1 MKKYTYISIIALL
14 SGVFLMQ
21 PMESGKSS
29 AESLARESKK
39 DDTGSVVYGGS
50 SSDSD
55 DDGLDGA
62 LLQRKNL
69 RYKIPLGI
77 PSRRLSAAGAT
88 QEPLKRRGEWDDAPD
103 RADSP
108 IATTVSPKK
117 SLLTVPESEDSSDSE
132 ESGDFF

>member
-1 MKKYTYISIIALL
+1 MQKKHSFLYKKRNKNGLYKEDTMKKYTYISIIALL

-77 PSRRLSAAGAT
+77 PSSSLS
-88 QEPLKRRGEWDDAPD
+88 
-103 RADSP
+103 
-108 IATTVSPKK
+108 
-117 SLLTVPESEDSSDSE
+117 
-132 ESGDFF
+132 